1 MNMPSDMRQVTP
13 NQIEEILRDT
23 RGAKAVTITA
33 KTEVRLKKVGKE
45 LFGQVFK
52 LSRVNGMIN
61 WNYEGAVNRQRERE
75 GGMADFES
83 HPRQWGVRLH
93 GTPFVQHNE
102 NLYLELKVEKSVDE
116 PSYVNSSGETVNLSL
131 IRDHLPTSS
140 SSSRQGVEKEIIL
153 RDYKMESITSIT
165 MNKITYIIVR

>member
-1 MNMPSDMRQVTP
+1 MPNDMRQVTP
-13 NQIEEILRDT
+13 TQIEEILCDT

-33 KTEVRLKKVGKE
+33 KTEVRLKKAARDI
-45 LFGQVFK
+45 FGQVFK

-75 GGMADFES
+75 GVEGDFVS
-83 HPRQWGVRLH
+83 HPRAWGVRMPR
-93 GTPFVQHNE
+93 TPFVQHNDT
-102 NLYLELKVEKSVDE
+102 LYLELKVQKSVDE
-116 PSYVNSSGETVNLSL
+116 PSYVNAAGETVNINL
-131 IRDHLPTSS
+131 IREHLPASS

-165 MNKITYIIVR
+165 MDKTSYIIVR